1 MPSAWTTTLP
11 QGSTKI
17 RMAPAVLQDRWT
29 NIQQGEVPS
38 TKWQLARRAGN
49 PGAIPS
55 VGLIFTKDGG
65 AGWSEFYYK
74 DDQGSAKT
82 TQITKDGGIGAPA
95 QAVYGSTYI
104 TLQSDLVT
112 TFTNTQDGFVSA
124 AGRVSSTGSLDA
136 NYLCNAGTTIR
147 ISTGLY
153 RVVYA
158 TPLKTATG
166 YSIQITP
173 RDLAN
178 TSDAITY
185 NVTVQNANHFEVK
198 FRKFEGPSD
207 NRTFGSYDTGFMF
220 TVFMSRI

>member
-55 VGLIFTKDGG
+55 AGLIFTKDGG

-82 TQITKDGGIGAPA
+82 TQITKDGGIGAPS
-95 QAVYGSTYI
+95 QAVYGSTYT

-124 AGRVSSTGSLDA
+124 AGRVSSAGSLDA
-136 NYLCNAGTTIR
+136 SYQCSAAARL
-147 ISTGLY
+147 STGLY
-153 RVVYA
+153 RVTFT

-173 RDLAN
+173 RDLTN
-178 TSDAITY
+178 TSDAIVF
-185 NVTVQNANHFEVK
+185 NVTVQNAAFFEVK

-207 NRTFGSYDTGFMF
+207 NRTFGSFDTGFMF